1 MMALHIA
8 KHLKLDI
15 ASLIAPI
22 QNIPYIEHRLQLM
35 YNPVS
40 DIYVIDDSYNGNI
53 Q

>member
-1 MMALHIA
+1 MVALQIA
-8 KHLKLDI
+8 KQLNLDI
-15 ASLIAPI
+15 NSLISPI
-22 QNIPYIEHRLQLM
+22 KDIPYIEHRLQLM